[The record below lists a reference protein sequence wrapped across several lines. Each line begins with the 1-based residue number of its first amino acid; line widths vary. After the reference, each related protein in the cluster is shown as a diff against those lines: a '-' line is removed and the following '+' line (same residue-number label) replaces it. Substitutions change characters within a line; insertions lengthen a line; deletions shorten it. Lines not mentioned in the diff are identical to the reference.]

1 MAAQLNAEISESI
14 NVLLSSLVEDVENA
28 LLLITQETLQP
39 NLN

>member
-14 NVLLSSLVEDVENA
+14 NVLLSSLVEDVESA